1 MQQLLLYWCGSTQSL
16 LPEEKVAVTP
26 LNEV

>member
-16 LPEEKVAVTP
+16 LLEEKVAATP
-26 LNEV
+26 PDEV